1 MHRPAAAKG
10 NHAAPVIGFARLDGV
25 HPRRVGHVLIDH
37 FNHAQ
42 PRHLRRKAEPGADL
56 RLQRRQRRR
65 RLQRH
70 RAAGKPRRVIPPQRQ
85 IGIRH
90 RRHHPAAP
98 ITRRPRIGPG
108 TLRPNPDPPETIHM
122 RDRAAPGADLHHLN
136 HRYPQ
141 RQPGPFAKPAHP
153 RHFKRARRLRLEI
166 VDQADLR
173 RRAAHIERQHIVQPA
188 FARNLGGENRP
199 ARRPAFHQP
208 DRETARGFNRRQPA
222 TGQHQK
228 HRRLQPDRRQFLRQ
242 PPQIARHQRLHIR
255 IGHRGGKPLPLAH
268 FRRHV

>member
-1 MHRPAAAKG
+1 M
-10 NHAAPVIGFARLDGV
+10 
-25 HPRRVGHVLIDH
+25 HPRRVGHVFIDH
-37 FNHAQ
+37 LDHAQ
-42 PRHLRRKAEPGADL
+42 PGHLRRQPQPVADL

-70 RAAGKPRRVIPPQRQ
+70 RATGKPRRVIPPQRQ

-90 RRHHPAAP
+90 RRLRPAAP
-98 ITRRPRIGPG
+98 VTRRPRIGPG
-108 TLRPNPDPPETIHM
+108 TFRPHANPPEAVHM
-122 RDRAAPGADLHHLN
+122 RDRPAAGADLHHLD
-136 HRYPQ
+136 HRNPQ
-141 RQPGPFAKPAHP
+141 RQPRTFAEPADA
-153 RHFKRARRLRLEI
+153 RHLERPRRLRLEI